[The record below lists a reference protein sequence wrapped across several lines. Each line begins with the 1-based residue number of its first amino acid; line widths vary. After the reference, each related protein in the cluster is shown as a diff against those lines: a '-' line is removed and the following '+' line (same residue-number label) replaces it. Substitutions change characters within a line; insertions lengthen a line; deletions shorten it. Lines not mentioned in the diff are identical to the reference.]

1 MKFEKYK
8 VFTALDADDLKVGS
22 KVIVADSMYALQKSV
37 EETNETYENF
47 VVKLVAVNDCS
58 CPKRFKTSEPF
69 LDWNLAYLIEEPKEK
84 VLKWTDLKIGDVI
97 RHKKELVQRL
107 VIAIDRRINEECH
120 ILAGDLWCDDE
131 RLIDWEVV
139 KE

>member
-37 EETNETYENF
+37 EETNETYEKF
-47 VVKLVAVNDCS
+47 VTTLVAVNDCS
-58 CPKRFKTSEPF
+58 CPKRFKSSELF

-107 VIAIDRRINEECH
+107 VIAIDSRINEECH

-131 RLIDWEVV
+131 RLIEWEKV
-139 KE
+139 E